1 MKKENERLVAQP
13 KGEGKKPLTNPVAPC
28 ARMGDA
34 SPSCWRQQ
42 KGYVAP
48 RARVG
53 DASYKC
59 TVNNRYRCW
68 VVAPRARVGDASIT
82 IVQKTNGFEVRS
94 FDREMHRQDM
104 VFNKYI
110 EMMEYIAGHFCCFD
124 QYEMELSE
132 KADEE
137 C

>member
-42 KGYVAP
+42 KGY
-48 RARVG
+48 
-53 DASYKC
+53 
-59 TVNNRYRCW
+59 
-68 VVAPRARVGDASIT
+68 VAPRARVGDASIT